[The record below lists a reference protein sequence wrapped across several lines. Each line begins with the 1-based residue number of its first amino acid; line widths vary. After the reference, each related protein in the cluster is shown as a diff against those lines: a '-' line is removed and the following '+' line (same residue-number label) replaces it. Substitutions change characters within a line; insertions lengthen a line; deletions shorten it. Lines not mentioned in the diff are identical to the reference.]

1 MQRTVKATK
10 FTYAVNE
17 INEKGELTAK
27 IATVEVPETDPKK
40 ALKKAFK
47 EVGTFAPLKTETTE
61 TLYILDDEIF
71 FKYAVK
77 AEPKNETKEEPKQ

>member
-27 IATVEVPETDPKK
+27 IATVEVPETDNKK

-47 EVGTFAPLKTETTE
+47 EVGPFTPLKVETTE

-77 AEPKNETKEEPKQ
+77 AEPKQ

>member
-10 FTYAVNE
+10 FTYAKTT
-17 INEKGELTAK
+17 INEDGQISAEL
-27 IATVEVPETDPKK
+27 ATIEVPETDHKK

-61 TLYILDDEIF
+61 TLYILDDDIF

-77 AEPKNETKEEPKQ
+77 AEPKEKA

>member
-17 INEKGELTAK
+17 IREDGTITAK
-27 IATVEVPETDPKK
+27 LATIEIPETDEKK

-47 EVGTFAPLKTETTE
+47 EVGSFAPLKTEITE
-61 TLYILDDEIF
+61 TLWVLDDEIF
-71 FKYAVK
+71 FEYAKPVYPEK
-77 AEPKNETKEEPKQ
+77 EAENK

>member
-17 INEKGELTAK
+17 LNEKGELTAK
-27 IATVEVPETDPKK
+27 IATVEIPETDTKK

-61 TLYILDDEIF
+61 TLYVLDDEIF
-71 FKYAVK
+71 FKYAKMVDPKTEK
-77 AEPKNETKEEPKQ
+77 AE

>member
-10 FTYAVNE
+10 FTYAKTE
-17 INEKGELTAK
+17 LINGELVSEL
-27 IATVEVPETDPKK
+27 ATIEVPETDHKK

-61 TLYILDDEIF
+61 NLYILDDEIF
-71 FKYAVK
+71 FRYAVK
-77 AEPKNETKEEPKQ
+77 AEPKSEKAEG